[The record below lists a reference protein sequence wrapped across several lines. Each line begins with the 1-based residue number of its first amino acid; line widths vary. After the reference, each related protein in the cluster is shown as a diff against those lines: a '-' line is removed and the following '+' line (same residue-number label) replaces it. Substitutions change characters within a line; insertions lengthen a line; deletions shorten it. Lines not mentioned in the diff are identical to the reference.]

1 MCIDFACTVRMALE
15 LMMWSEH
22 VSKRVGIKVP
32 FSPVLISTVNYVHT
46 RLHAA
51 LSSSPPQVS

>member
-1 MCIDFACTVRMALE
+1 MALE
-15 LMMWSEH
+15 LMIRSKH

-32 FSPVLISTVNYVHT
+32 FAPVLHSTVNYVHT

-51 LSSSPPQVS
+51 LSPSPGPFHGVNRQI